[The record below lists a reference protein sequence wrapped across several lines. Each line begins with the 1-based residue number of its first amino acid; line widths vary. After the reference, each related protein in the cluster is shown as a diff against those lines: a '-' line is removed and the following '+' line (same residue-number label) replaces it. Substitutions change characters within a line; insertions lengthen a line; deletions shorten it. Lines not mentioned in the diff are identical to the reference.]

1 MEGTSDE
8 RPTAVA
14 GPSSS
19 ETSEERMHRRMD
31 ALERQMESLP
41 DRICRA
47 IAQQTAQ
54 RNTVV
59 DETLYLIRQRL
70 QALETQVDRLSFSV
84 ARVVD
89 GRLPNAPALSA
100 NAPPPLAASQE
111 LTFAMRTLTTAIM
124 QTTSGLV
131 QQTETLRDPTDTS
144 STPVTELSGSS
155 LLERP
160 AKRARVDSDIPQGT
174 SPAPNQAIEHKPPT
188 QNALLSNQSFQTS
201 EESENNLP
209 KKTLPANVPAASS
222 SNEDTP
228 SVEASNLQF
237 VNTTGNVLTQTSSTN
252 ESVNSPDKHYVAS
265 LRMPQR
271 RASNVSDNDT
281 ISSPLPGE
289 SEDEAFAKR
298 ASSISKSTTGAKTP
312 VMQHTQ
318 NTEKEENVPQANSVA
333 APSNEENEVVKP
345 PRKTPGRKPGWSK
358 KAKASVIMHDEGQ
371 ESYEVTDE
379 ADTPKPARKKPGR
392 KPGSGKKSQTLA
404 EPPKNEMGESTDEE
418 EIMKPPRKKPGR
430 KPGWRKQIQVTEEVL
445 EDNQES
451 SNESSDDTETKKPPR
466 KKPGRKPGSGKKSRP
481 SVDLTED
488 ELEPNDITSKG
499 GERTPRWKKSLEID
513 MSVPGD
519 LSKELIGANVEVST
533 PPVNEISPTTEE
545 PVKKR
550 RGPKPGW
557 KKAKMLE
564 EAERNILEN
573 LPRSTTLKSNLV
585 SDGAPQ
591 PKKRGRP
598 KSLSS
603 PKPRGRPKRVNH
615 SEVVSPLTTAWDEVR
630 SPTNIET
637 QNDNDDE
644 NPENG
649 SFYQE
654 RSSPTKKP
662 RMAKFHD
669 ESPQMLP
676 KEPGLEVSPDMFE
689 DILGPA
695 IGEIVSPF
703 VESVKLVK
711 PVDSIESLPHSTDQ
725 TQSATEKDLSSE
737 ATVLLSAE
745 GVSSP
750 APPAKKKRGRPK
762 GYKVGQKNVE
772 TADDI
777 KTANEEKGV
786 NKTTELPANATMHLG
801 KKKLLTA
808 GTQRQIPDEVPSE
821 MSEAESQPTEMNK
834 KSSKSKDTTSK
845 LSDTIRNDENDDPE
859 TPRTTAG
866 DALVTLAASA
876 RVSSNEL
883 SGSRETTITSGSSN
897 SGSSIL
903 TVEKSSI
910 TVSVVGQSAD
920 SPPVDVNTHNHP
932 ERKNADVELSGS
944 SIVISEPT
952 DISESKRS
960 DSQSK
965 PAPETAQSPTA
976 LPRLVNF
983 SSESGSKSLP
993 VEKSP
998 QETFVP
1004 PTNFSS
1010 SQSSLLSAPSKP
1022 KRTRWD
1028 PVQPGNKTSS
1038 SNRQPEGE
1046 DFVEKP
1052 VVANRHGVQELQVV
1066 TGSLNN
1072 SDQTVASASSETSN
1086 REAEIADAQAKKK
1099 PSRWTPT
1106 SRKGSGT
1113 PEESMSEFST
1123 SSKSGNSTTGSSKS
1137 STQAAEPLS
1146 LTRSEK
1152 SDEQSGK
1159 RQSVENTSYLLP
1171 PRLTNKIT
1179 TKVASDDISRPTTTP
1194 GPGNESGQMVVPKS
1208 PSSSAETIGA
1218 TFEWKD
1224 GQLHRVPENWKCPAS
1239 TCKTMWCYWFRGDTV
1254 NQIGPFRFLR
1264 SHDVND
1270 SNSRILLARG
1280 RAVMDQLIKI
1290 ATNNLLAGSVEHISE
1305 MPSAEL
1311 LAVFDKSFDILLG
1324 KTPDGALTR
1333 EGFEKLRLEQV
1344 VYYMYGSV
1352 YEIMAKEKKKKRA
1365 FDV

>member
-1 MEGTSDE
+1 MEGTSEE

-84 ARVVD
+84 ARAVD
-89 GRLPNAPALSA
+89 GRLPNSPTLSA

-124 QTTSGLV
+124 QTTS
-131 QQTETLRDPTDTS
+131 R
-144 STPVTELSGSS
+144 TPVTELSGSS

-160 AKRARVDSDIPQGT
+160 AKRVRVDSDIPQET
-174 SPAPNQAIEHKPPT
+174 SSAPNQAIEHTAPT
-188 QNALLSNQSFQTS
+188 QNALLSNQSFQIS

-209 KKTLPANVPAASS
+209 IKTLPANVPAASS

-237 VNTTGNVLTQTSSTN
+237 VNATGNILTQTTSTN
-252 ESVNSPDKHYVAS
+252 GSVNSPDKHYVAS

-289 SEDEAFAKR
+289 SEDEAFATR
-298 ASSISKSTTGAKTP
+298 VSSISKSTTGAKTP

-318 NTEKEENVPQANSVA
+318 KTEKGEDVPQANSVA

-345 PRKTPGRKPGWSK
+345 PRKKPGRKPGWSK
-358 KAKASVIMHDEGQ
+358 KAKASEIMHDEGH

-404 EPPKNEMGESTDEE
+404 EPPKDELGESTDEE
-418 EIMKPPRKKPGR
+418 AIIKPPRKKPGR
-430 KPGWRKQIQVTEEVL
+430 KPGWRKQIQITEEVL

-451 SNESSDDTETKKPPR
+451 SNESSDDTEAKKPPR

-519 LSKELIGANVEVST
+519 SSKELVGANVEVPT

-573 LPRSTTLKSNLV
+573 LSRSTTLKSDVV

-637 QNDNDDE
+637 QNDNDED

-654 RSSPTKKP
+654 SSSPTKKP
-662 RMAKFHD
+662 RVAKFHD
-669 ESPQMLP
+669 ESPQILP

-711 PVDSIESLPHSTDQ
+711 PVDPIESLPHSTDQ
-725 TQSATEKDLSSE
+725 TRRATEKDLSSE
-737 ATVLLSAE
+737 ATVLLSVE
-745 GVSSP
+745 GIGSP

-772 TADDI
+772 TAEDT
-777 KTANEEKGV
+777 KTANEEKGA
-786 NKTTELPANATMHLG
+786 NKTAELPTSATMHLG
-801 KKKLLTA
+801 KKNQLTA
-808 GTQRQIPDEVPSE
+808 DAQRQIPDEVPSE
-821 MSEAESQPTEMNK
+821 MSEAEWQPTEMNK

-845 LSDTIRNDENDDPE
+845 LADAIRNDKVDENDDPE

-876 RVSSNEL
+876 RVSSNEP
-883 SGSRETTITSGSSN
+883 SGSRETTITNRTSGSSN

-910 TVSVVGQSAD
+910 TVSVVGQSTE
-920 SPPVDVNTHNHP
+920 SSPVDVNTHNHP

-952 DISESKRS
+952 DISESKRN

-965 PAPETAQSPTA
+965 PAPETAKSPTA
-976 LPRLVNF
+976 LSRLVNF
-983 SSESGSKSLP
+983 SSESSSKSLP

-998 QETFVP
+998 QEIFVP

-1010 SQSSLLSAPSKP
+1010 SQSSLVSAPSKP

-1038 SNRQPEGE
+1038 SSRQPEGE
-1046 DFVEKP
+1046 EFVEKP
-1052 VVANRHGVQELQVV
+1052 VVANRHGAQELQIV
-1066 TGSLNN
+1066 TGNLNN

-1113 PEESMSEFST
+1113 PEESMSELST

-1137 STQAAEPLS
+1137 STQVAEHSS

-1159 RQSVENTSYLLP
+1159 RPSVENTSYLLP

-1194 GPGNESGQMVVPKS
+1194 GPGNESDQMVVPKS
-1208 PSSSAETIGA
+1208 PASSAETIGA